1 MKINRSILNIVIA
14 AILFALIAPVMTYA
28 QEDDEAG
35 GAISIEA
42 RRGKGRRDSLRNKLK
57 AATAKVQ
64 ELQNR
69 TNALLQQLQT
79 QAGTAKE
86 KEAALN
92 QLTANLNE
100 LKKQLAA
107 KEKLFTELQAEL
119 KSAKEGASQKE
130 KDDAME
136 LGKAL
141 EREKTLMKTNEGLV
155 ARIVALEKRNKELEE
170 EKSTQ
175 RQADSLT
182 FKNNVADAANA
193 SDVKASLMVS
203 AYASTLEGGSLR
215 LERKTADLAKDGTET
230 LTLPGP
236 AGKTLAGYF
245 FGRKGTEYQLTI
257 AYKDKDGNA
266 KNLDII
272 SRFNWGGPTF
282 YTENIPDEK
291 GIDLFVLKVSFKGDE
306 IIMQL
311 DNKK

>member
-100 LKKQLAA
+100 LKTKLAE
-107 KEKLFTELQAEL
+107 KENLFTELQAEL
-119 KSAKEGASQKE
+119 KAAKAGASQKE

-155 ARIVALEKRNKELEE
+155 DQIKKLTAKNKQLEE
-170 EKSTQ
+170 KAEKYDT
-175 RQADSLT
+175 RNQAKKLVFKNLTDTKPADVTDFSIDVYARGKSEVFNTGEVAAKATKAFDAPTMGIGPSIPSFFGREGSAFILSLKYKPTAGPRAGTDTEIHHHGVLDWNKPEVIIEDDEGKTKLYKLT
-182 FKNNVADAANA
+182 FK
-193 SDVKASLMVS
+193 
-203 AYASTLEGGSLR
+203 YEGAEIVVEL
-215 LERKTADLAKDGTET
+215 TE
-230 LTLPGP
+230 
-236 AGKTLAGYF
+236 
-245 FGRKGTEYQLTI
+245 
-257 AYKDKDGNA
+257 
-266 KNLDII
+266 
-272 SRFNWGGPTF
+272 
-282 YTENIPDEK
+282 
-291 GIDLFVLKVSFKGDE
+291 VV
-306 IIMQL
+306 
-311 DNKK
+311 